1 MFDPD
6 KLNEVAR
13 PRSEKAIRLAKE
25 RKLKRQ
31 NDMTNEEYIQYICD
45 KCYVED
51 CDKCCFKKHKQAN
64 PFDCDNLIM
73 VNKAL
78 KYKDAQYEEMMNNY
92 RRRIEELEHS
102 ISLITFV
109 PENKK

>member
-1 MFDPD
+1 MFDAD
-6 KLNEVAR
+6 KLNEVAK

-31 NDMTNEEYIQYICD
+31 NDMTNEERAKFEANAYRKRLEQETTLCND
-45 KCYVED
+45 DLNAASVEVYD
-51 CDKCCFKKHKQAN
+51 RCMKMAQW
-64 PFDCDNLIM
+64 
-73 VNKAL
+73 
-78 KYKDAQYEEMMNNY
+78 KDEQYEEMMNNY